1 MFGKKTDT
9 KPKKSAAPVDGDDLG
24 PYPADVDGSPTRQRV
39 IERALRMTT
48 IGLGVSA
55 VSNVALVA
63 LMIGMM
69 PLKEVYPYLVTFK
82 DSDNQ
87 VVALEPISSGAPG
100 IQYAT
105 EANVRQYVKLRHSF
119 TPVNSRM
126 DSQWGRDS
134 QLAAMTSEDEFGQFE
149 TAAKTE
155 RAQMMSKGYNRQ
167 IEIESV
173 TMIRPDTWQVAF
185 KTVDS
190 LGGRGGTLTA
200 DPTST
205 LDASQVGSAQT
216 LATADLTPASST
228 KRWLATMNIAY
239 EPQRVSYDKR
249 LLNPLGF
256 TVTDYSVTER
266 N

>member
-1 MFGKKTDT
+1 MFGKKDT
-9 KPKKSAAPVDGDDLG
+9 PKSKATAAPTEGDQLG
-24 PYPADVDGSPTRQRV
+24 PYPADVDGNPTRQRV

-63 LMIGMM
+63 LIIGMM
-69 PLKEVYPYLVTFK
+69 PLQQVYPYLVTFK
-82 DSDNQ
+82 DSDEQ

-105 EANVRQYVKLRHSF
+105 EASVREYVKMRHTF
-119 TPVNSRM
+119 APINSRM
-126 DSQWGRDS
+126 DAQWGPDS
-134 QLAAMTSEDEFGQFE
+134 KLAAMTAEDEYGQFDA
-149 TAAKTE
+149 AAKNE
-155 RAQMMSKGYNRQ
+155 RNQMMARGFNRQ
-167 IEIESV
+167 IEIESA
-173 TMIRPDTWQVAF
+173 TMIRPDTWQVSF
-185 KTVDS
+185 TTIDS

-200 DPTST
+200 DPSTSIEA
-205 LDASQVGSAQT
+205 ASGDTSLIQS
-216 LATADLTPASST
+216 DLTPPSAT

-256 TVTDYSVTER
+256 TVTDYSVTQR